1 MGFEVEHV
9 DDEAAQRLRD
19 LADRAQIALVAVG
32 IPASV
37 TPASGIIGPPLGGGA
52 EIMVDTVADIAGGV
66 YISWSFPQAQNAE
79 FLGYL
84 LARQESH
91 PRLEYFFE
99 VKRAMRDAIVVILR
113 AAGLTAIPAE
123 ERNDLANL
131 KVLVS
136 E

>member
-9 DDEAAQRLRD
+9 NEEAARRLGD
-19 LADRAQIALVAVG
+19 LADRVRATLVAAG
-32 IPASV
+32 IPASL
-37 TPASGIIGPPLGGGA
+37 TSASGVTGPPQGGGA
-52 EIMVDTVADIAGGV
+52 EIMVDTVADMAGGV

-84 LARQESH
+84 LARPDVH

-99 VKRAMRDAIVVILR
+99 VRRAMRDAIIAILG
-113 AAGLTAIPAE
+113 AAGLTAILAE
-123 ERNDLANL
+123 NRNDLAHL
-131 KVLVS
+131 QVLVH